1 MARSGQQNRP
11 IHRRFRLVCAT
22 FACLFL
28 VVCALPRQSAAVLPW
43 QTPGYALRKAAAI
56 KLPAKERECRKRAA
70 SGKVATAGGGA
81 ADTACLPQETAVVA
95 DRGEPAAAARLDDVA
110 RRQGFER
117 PGGARAPPAAAA

>member
-70 SGKVATAGGGA
+70 SGVATAGGGA

-95 DRGEPAAAARLDDVA
+95 DRGEPAAAARHDDVA